1 MRVLHLADLHLGVEN
16 YGRLDPNK
24 GISSRVV
31 DFLRCLD
38 FAAERAAAVDLVV
51 IAGDVY
57 KTCTPSPTLQREFAQ
72 RVRQMSRSAPV
83 FLITGNHD
91 VPNAAERATSV
102 DIFSALEV
110 EGVTVERL
118 RGLHTIETRAGRVQI
133 AAQPFLPESRLKA
146 EEDFKGL
153 TIEESRAKMEE
164 MLCRSID
171 RMAEQRDLSLPG
183 ILLVHYTVRGTV
195 LGGYAGRALLM
206 PEIQLPLSTVTNP
219 AFDYVALGH
228 IHKHQCLN
236 PRQQP
241 PVVYPGS
248 IERVDFSEEEEEKG
262 FVLANVIRGA
272 TTWEFVPAPARRFI
286 TLRVD
291 ADADDPTEKM
301 LAALS
306 GRESAGAPPVA
317 DAVVRVLYTLPEGR
331 PPIREAEVRQAL
343 EAAAFIAG
351 IRREVPRREA
361 RERNVRLTGLLPP
374 LEALRE
380 YLQTRPDLQ
389 PREEELLSYA
399 KPLIAEVT
407 DGMKG

>member
-1 MRVLHLADLHLGVEN
+1 
-16 YGRLDPNK
+16 
-24 GISSRVV
+24 
-31 DFLRCLD
+31 
-38 FAAERAAAVDLVV
+38 
-51 IAGDVY
+51 
-57 KTCTPSPTLQREFAQ
+57 
-72 RVRQMSRSAPV
+72 
-83 FLITGNHD
+83 
-91 VPNAAERATSV
+91 
-102 DIFSALEV
+102 
-110 EGVTVERL
+110 
-118 RGLHTIETRAGRVQI
+118 VQI

-206 PEIQLPLSTVTNP
+206 PEIQLSLSTVTNP

-236 PRQQP
+236 PGQQP

-262 FVLANVIRGA
+262 FVLANVGRGA
-272 TTWEFVPAPARRFI
+272 TTWEFVPVPARRFV

-306 GRESAGAPPVA
+306 GRDVA

-343 EAAAFIAG
+343 EEAAFIAG

-374 LEALRE
+374 LDALRE

>member
-1 MRVLHLADLHLGVEN
+1 MPTAMHVLHLADLHLGVEN
-16 YGRLDPNK
+16 YGRLDPAK

-38 FAAERAAAVDLVV
+38 FAAERAAEVDLVV

-83 FLITGNHD
+83 FIITGNHD

-110 EGVTVERL
+110 EGVTIERL

-236 PRQQP
+236 PGQQP

-262 FVLANVIRGA
+262 FVLAHVSRGA
-272 TTWEFVPAPARRFI
+272 TTWEFVPVPARRFV

-291 ADADDPTEKM
+291 ADAEDPTEKM

-306 GRESAGAPPVA
+306 GREVAG
-317 DAVVRVLYTLPEGR
+317 AVVRVLYTLPEGR

-343 EAAAFIAG
+343 EEAAFIAG

-374 LEALRE
+374 LDALRE

-399 KPLIAEVT
+399 RPLIAEVT
-407 DGMKG
+407 EGGRQ